1 MARGPKTIRGKVTLT
16 TLCTTA
22 LVMLLLLVVVSYGVA
37 RMVRTS
43 ISDALTER
51 LDLAQEAVRKGDLA
65 AAVDSSGS
73 TIVQVVDATGKVIA
87 ASESAQNLSS
97 LSELTEDGEKELDDD
112 FEFEIDDDDFE
123 LELELDGSDD
133 ADGRDDTDDR
143 DTDDRDTDDGDTD
156 DGDTDDRD
164 TDDGDT
170 DDGDTDDGDGE
181 AEYEQEAFFNASALI
196 HPVSAIHVG
205 SAVGTVETGDISV
218 RASDVLGVRGPFL
231 VMERNVETPTYG
243 IVTIIALTS
252 ISSVVET
259 ARAAALLLAAVFLV
273 LLVVVGLLSRYMAGR
288 TLRPVEE
295 MRQSAEAITASDLS
309 QSVMVPHGDEDLS
322 RLAHTF
328 NDLLARVESAM
339 DAQRQFISNAS
350 HELKG
355 PIAATKL
362 MLETARDHPGTIDS
376 AALVSDL
383 TIENEHLQSLVADLL
398 SLARQ
403 DEGRIQVNRTLVDLC
418 DLIYEEVTSLGRQS
432 EVLFDV
438 SGVEPLVYRGDA
450 RLLGQALRNLLENAM
465 RYARSRVVVS
475 CHEETACHE
484 EANGTVRITVSD
496 DGPGIA
502 PEDRERVFGRFVRLE
517 KGRER
522 ATGGTGLGLA
532 VARGIVE
539 QHGGTVF
546 FTDSEIGGA
555 TAVIDLPR

>member
-65 AAVDSSGS
+65 AAVDSSGP

-97 LSELTEDGEKELDDD
+97 LGDLTEDGEKELDDD

-133 ADGRDDTDDR
+133 ADGRDDTDDS
-143 DTDDRDTDDGDTD
+143 
-156 DGDTDDRD
+156 
-164 TDDGDT
+164 
-170 DDGDTDDGDGE
+170 DTDDGDGE

-196 HPVSAIHVG
+196 HPVSAMHVG
-205 SAVGTVETGDISV
+205 SVVGTVETGDISV

-259 ARAAALLLAAVFLV
+259 AQAAALLLAAVFLV

-309 QSVMVPHGDEDLS
+309 QRVMVPHGDEDLS

-362 MLETARDHPGTIDS
+362 MLETARDHPGTIAS

-450 RLLGQALRNLLENAM
+450 CLLGQALRNLLENAM

-484 EANGTVRITVSD
+484 KTNGTVRITVSD

-539 QHGGTVF
+539 QHGGTIF